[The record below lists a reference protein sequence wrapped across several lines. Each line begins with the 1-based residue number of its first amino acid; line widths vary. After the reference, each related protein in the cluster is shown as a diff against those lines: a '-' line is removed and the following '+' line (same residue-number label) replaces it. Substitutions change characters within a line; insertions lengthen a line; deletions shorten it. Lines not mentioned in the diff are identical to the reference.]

1 MSAALGYGACLIAI
15 LCFGSNFVPI
25 KRVQIGD
32 GVFSQ
37 FMMCNGI
44 FMTSLPILAIQNFP
58 PFHRFAML
66 GGVLWCTGNMLC
78 GPVINL
84 IGMGMGLLIWGSTNM
99 LMGWA
104 TGTFGLFGLDKGDVS
119 TPALNYAG
127 VGLALIGLYVF
138 LQVQTN
144 EMGSPPPGSE
154 ASTSLLHDTD
164 DNPNKTDIEGL
175 YYDDRKSHPKSERL
189 SQSQFGAGWNQT
201 TKRIV
206 GLLMACTA
214 GVLFGTSFNPAQW
227 VIDNR
232 FDGDDNTLNY
242 VFPQFTGIL
251 LASWTYTML
260 YFLYKYSQGQAPYVN
275 PDCVIP
281 ATISGIMWGIACIA
295 WFVANGK
302 LGFAVAFPI
311 ITSGPGFI
319 GSLYGIFLFKEIS
332 GQKNLLLLATAFVIT
347 VPGLIMVALAH

>member
-1 MSAALGYGACLIAI
+1 MSAVLGYIACLIAI

-44 FMTSLPILAIQNFP
+44 FMTSLPVLGIQNFP

-78 GPVINL
+78 GPAINL

-104 TGTFGLFGLDKGDVS
+104 TGTFGLFDLDKGDVKS
-119 TPALNYAG
+119 PGLNYAG
-127 VGLALIGLYVF
+127 IGLALIGLYVF

-144 EMGSPPPGSE
+144 EMGNTKESDLG
-154 ASTSLLHDTD
+154 THSLLSDMD
-164 DNPNKTDIEGL
+164 DMHKGDVEGL
-175 YYDDRKSHPKSERL
+175 YYDDRKSTPKSEGKD
-189 SQSQFGAGWNQT
+189 SQFGAGWNQT

-206 GLLMACTA
+206 GLIMACTA

-227 VIDNR
+227 VIDHR

-251 LASWTYTML
+251 LASWSYTVI
-260 YFLYKYSQGQAPYVN
+260 YFLWKYSQGQQPFVN
-275 PDCVIP
+275 PDCIIP

-319 GSLYGIFLFKEIS
+319 GSLYGIFLFKEIT
-332 GQKNLLLLATAFVIT
+332 GQKNLMLLGAAFLIT